1 MKTALKLILL
11 PVLFILVVMELASRF
26 LSRTAQIIVT
36 AIGTILFLVVVL
48 SAVFGIASI
57 PECIRNGIIIIA
69 IVTAVNL
76 TAAIPALLE
85 AARDSFVRKT
95 NVKYVLHIFGL

>member
-1 MKTALKLILL
+1 MKTVLELILF
-11 PVLFILVVMELASRF
+11 PVLFVLVVMELASRF

-36 AIGTILFLVVVL
+36 AIGSILFLVVVV
-48 SAVFGIASI
+48 SAVLGIAPT

-69 IVTAVNL
+69 VVTAVNL

-85 AARDSFVRKT
+85 TARTALSEK
-95 NVKYVLHIFGL
+95 LM

>member
-11 PVLFILVVMELASRF
+11 PALFILVVMELASRF

-36 AIGTILFLVVVL
+36 AIGSILFLVVVVSTVL
-48 SAVFGIASI
+48 GIE
-57 PECIRNGIIIIA
+57 PTQECIRNGIIIVA
-69 IVTAVNL
+69 AVTAVNL

-85 AARDSFVRKT
+85 AARIALLEK
-95 NVKYVLHIFGL
+95 LM